1 MRAVPA
7 DKKLRTAAT
16 VILLRDSSGGPE
28 VLLLRRNKAV
38 QFAGGMWVFPGG
50 SLDQEDW
57 DVAEG
62 DEEQAARVAAARE
75 ALEESDMLLDPDTLV
90 HLSHWTTPE
99 AEKKRFY
106 TWFFVALAPAAT
118 DVTIDG
124 SEIHDHE
131 WIGVDAAVKRHEA
144 GDMGFFPPTIMTLR
158 ALRGYLSAE
167 DAVIGVA
174 AQQPPV
180 IFPVIARSEEG
191 FGIMFAGDAGYESGD
206 ADASGARH
214 RVVMD
219 NGVWR
224 YQYEG
229 NPGVPRLDGGA

>member
-7 DKKLRTAAT
+7 DKQLRTAAT

-50 SLDQEDW
+50 SLDQADW
-57 DVAEG
+57 DAGAG
-62 DEEQAARVAAARE
+62 DEEQAARIAAARE
-75 ALEESDMLLDPDTLV
+75 ALEEADITLDPDTLV

-106 TWFFVALAPAAT
+106 TWFFVAMAPAAT
-118 DVTIDG
+118 AVTIDG

-131 WIGVDAAVKRHEA
+131 WIGIDAAVARHEA

-158 ALRGYLSAE
+158 ALRGYLGAE

-180 IFPVIARSEEG
+180 IFPVIARMDDS
-191 FGIMFAGDAGYESGD
+191 FGIMFAGDAGYATGEP
-206 ADASGARH
+206 ATPGARH
-214 RVVMD
+214 RAVMD
-219 NGVWR
+219 DGVWR
-224 YQYEG
+224 YLYEG
-229 NPGVPRLDGGA
+229 DPGVPRIDGGA